1 MKLSRTMESAI
12 NKQITAELYSAYLYL
27 AMSAWFE
34 KENWKGAAKWM
45 TKQSGEEIAHAMKFF
60 HYVISRGGTV
70 ELAEIEKPKISWKSM
85 IDAFTDAYDH
95 EIKVTKLI
103 HGLVDL
109 AGKEH
114 DAATVSFLTWFVD
127 EQVEEEEHASEIV
140 ANLEK
145 IGDSKNGQFMLDHQL
160 SKRE

>member
-1 MKLSRTMESAI
+1 MKLSTTMEKAI

-45 TKQSGEEIAHAMKFF
+45 VKQSEEEIAHAMKFF
-60 HYVISRGGTV
+60 HYVISRGGAV
-70 ELAEIEKPKISWKSM
+70 ELAAIEKPKTSWKSM

-95 EIKVTKLI
+95 EMKVTKLI

-109 AGKEH
+109 AGNEH
-114 DAATVSFLTWFVD
+114 DAATASFLNWYVD

-140 ANLEK
+140 ASLEK
-145 IGDSKNGQFMLDHQL
+145 IGESKNGQYMLDHQL
-160 SKRE
+160 GKRE